1 MGIAGLIGFV
11 AMMLGY
17 ALLLLGR
24 KETVEGT
31 GAVICVLGILLLA
44 VTFAA
49 TGDTGFGMRV
59 VIFFAVLIG
68 GIFAMG
74 YALSQQKR

>member
-1 MGIAGLIGFV
+1 MATVSVIGFV

-17 ALLLLGR
+17 GVLLLGK

-31 GAVICVLGILLLA
+31 GAFICVCGIFLLA
-44 VTFAA
+44 VGFAGSSESTFW
-49 TGDTGFGMRV
+49 MRV
-59 VIFFAVLIG
+59 LIFFVVLIA